1 MTNKDL
7 ATAHL
12 VRQSIMWER
21 AAEPGSDAYTL
32 LEWVD
37 AIADRFER
45 SWNTGETPRISDYLV
60 DTVGEKRTTLARELA
75 KIDLERRV
83 RAGEDRKW
91 DDYVREFPELEEAG
105 EDVIVSVQ
113 RLTLLDEIEPGRVRG
128 RLARSGKWPAI
139 EGYDVLAE
147 LGHGGMGSVY
157 KARQRSLK
165 RIVALKVIRP
175 GAQSDSRYL
184 ARFQTEAEAA
194 ARLQH
199 ANIAQIYEVGHQDGV
214 PYIAMEYVGGGSL
227 AERQAGKPQP
237 PRQAAQL
244 VAALARAM
252 QYAHEQGVVH
262 RDLKPD
268 NVLLQNGATV
278 RAPITDDGRPPNS
291 LNGSPPRLARGI
303 DFAVPKITDFGL
315 AKLVEG
321 ESGQTVSGAI
331 MGTPSYMAPEQAE
344 GKARAV
350 GPPAD
355 IYALG
360 AILYELITG
369 GPPFKGACILETLE
383 QVRIAEPMPP
393 SRLLKVPR
401 DLETIC
407 LKALSR
413 APGSRYATAGVLA
426 DDLSRFLE
434 RKPIQ
439 ARPVSAAERVW
450 RWCRRRPALAGL
462 IATTSALLLTVVAA
476 SLLVALASID
486 QEKSRRREGLM
497 QQLQLVR
504 ANAHLDGWSDE
515 AWRLASEAA
524 SLRQDTALRTLAA
537 SCTGLD
543 ARILKRLEK
552 ASVSWAAFDSS
563 GRRLLLGG
571 RNDGRGHALEGAKV
585 WDLDSGRL
593 VVSRN
598 AGPGPVTFGSDG
610 NPVHLSVADDG
621 HAAIWNVLK
630 QQPVTVARL
639 ATESRGPVVLEHNE
653 LGLPVLALSENATVA
668 AAVISAGVEQGCV
681 AVWDAQSGRLLFRS
695 NQRSGALALSPKGG
709 LLASAD
715 LDGHIAL
722 WTIPEGK
729 QTANFDMSRV
739 TIHSLVFSSDGNRLA
754 VGDSAGAVTV
764 WDRRTRLPVTNC
776 QGSHEDVYAIAFTP
790 DGTLIASGGRGPVR
804 IWDAATG
811 RLVLS
816 LRTPS
821 VTTALAFSPDGRR
834 LVVGSKAPAL
844 AVVWELHS
852 GIGTQILRGLT
863 SQASR
868 VCFSRDGKLVAA
880 LGHNWQVGIWE
891 VRTGLLKYTLAAPRG
906 NADDDSAFAFDATGS
921 RFACSAGQGAKL
933 WDMATGRELGAWRL
947 PAGAKDALAFHP
959 SGALLSFRREEE
971 PAAPGVSAD
980 VRQSG
985 SAVCRIRNLLG
996 PTPVVPLVN
1005 IEEFNRHLLDTLV
1018 TPDGE
1023 AFIAEGV
1030 HQDSNGQ
1037 RRSVRAFDSLTG
1049 GERWALSSTRS
1060 RLEKSICIDP
1070 SGMVLALQADNRDD
1084 VGSLADAKS
1093 GKLLDELHPV
1103 PICLGVNAHDLVRFG
1118 AGNLSGEARG
1128 YALFQPGD
1136 SAPRLVLG
1144 VDTSAA
1150 FRPVFSR
1157 DGHHL
1162 AWSNSDGTVSVCD
1175 LPLLRGR
1182 LSEIGLA
1189 W

>member
-1 MTNKDL
+1 
-7 ATAHL
+7 
-12 VRQSIMWER
+12 MWESS
-21 AAEPGSDAYTL
+21 AERGSDVYTL

-83 RAGEDRKW
+83 RAGEDLKW
-91 DDYVREFPELEEAG
+91 DDYVRDFPELREAG
-105 EDVIVSVQ
+105 EDVVVSVQ
-113 RLTLLDEIEPGRVRG
+113 KLTLLDEIEPERG
-128 RLARSGKWPAI
+128 RGKLARPAKWPAI
-139 EGYDVLAE
+139 EGYEVLAE
-147 LGHGGMGSVY
+147 LGHGGMGTVY
-157 KARQRSLK
+157 KARQQSLK

-199 ANIAQIYEVGHQDGV
+199 SNIAQIYEVGHQDGV

-227 AERQAGKPQP
+227 TNRQAGKPQP
-237 PRQAAQL
+237 PRKAAQL
-244 VAALARAM
+244 VATLARAM

-268 NVLLQNGATV
+268 NALLQDGANV
-278 RAPITDDGRPPNS
+278 RTAITDDGRKPDS
-291 LNGSPPRLARGI
+291 LDGSPPRLARGI
-303 DFAVPKITDFGL
+303 DFAIPKITDFGL

-344 GKARAV
+344 GKSRAV

-369 GPPFKGACILETLE
+369 GPPFKGTSILETLE
-383 QVRIAEPMPP
+383 QVRIAEPVPP

-413 APGSRYATAGVLA
+413 TPASRYATAGALA

-439 ARPVSAAERVW
+439 ARPVSAAERMW

-462 IATTSALLLTVVAA
+462 IATASALLVTVVAA
-476 SLLVALASID
+476 SLMVALASID
-486 QEKSRRREGLM
+486 QEKSRRREGLL

-504 ANAHLDGWSDE
+504 ANAHLDGWSGE

-524 SLRQDTALRTLAA
+524 SLRQDTTLRTLAA
-537 SCTGLD
+537 ACTGLD

-552 ASVSWAAFDSS
+552 ASVSWAAFDGS

-593 VVSRN
+593 VVSRK
-598 AGPGPVTFGSDG
+598 AGPGPLTFGSDG
-610 NPVHLSVADDG
+610 TPLHLTVADDG
-621 HAAIWNVLK
+621 HATIWDVAE
-630 QQPVTVARL
+630 QQPVTTTRL
-639 ATESRGPVVLEHNE
+639 ATKPRGRVVLEHNE
-653 LGLPVLALSENATVA
+653 LGFPVLALSASATVA
-668 AAVISAGVEQGCV
+668 AAAISTGAEQGCIL
-681 AVWDAQSGRLLFRS
+681 VWDARSGRLLFRS
-695 NQRSGALALSPKGG
+695 NQRSGALALTPDGS
-709 LLASAD
+709 LLAGAD

-729 QTANFDMSRV
+729 QTASFDMSRV
-739 TIHSLVFSSDGNRLA
+739 TIHSLVFSSDGDRLA
-754 VGDSAGAVTV
+754 VGDSTGAVTV
-764 WDRRTRLPVTNC
+764 WDRRTRLPAANC
-776 QGSHEDVYAIAFTP
+776 QGSHEDVYAMAFTP

-852 GIGTQILRGLT
+852 GFGTKILRGLT

-868 VCFSRDGKLVAA
+868 VCFSNDGTLVAA

-891 VRTGLLKYTLAAPRG
+891 VSTGQLKRILAAPRG

-921 RFACSAGQGAKL
+921 RFACSAGRGAKL
-933 WDMATGRELGAWRL
+933 WDVATGRELGAWRL
-947 PAGAKDALAFHP
+947 PAGGKDALTFHP

-971 PAAPGVSAD
+971 SATPATSTEVG
-980 VRQSG
+980 QSG

-996 PTPVVPLVN
+996 PKPETPLATMD
-1005 IEEFNRHLLDTLV
+1005 EFNRHLLDTLV
-1018 TPDGE
+1018 TADGE
-1023 AFIAEGV
+1023 TFIAEGV
-1030 HQDSNGQ
+1030 HQSGDGQ
-1037 RRSVRAFDSLTG
+1037 RRSVRAYDSITG
-1049 GERWALSSTRS
+1049 AERWAISSTRS

-1070 SGMVLALQADNRDD
+1070 SGTVLAGQTDNRDD

-1093 GKLLDELHPV
+1093 GKLLGALQPF
-1103 PICLGVNAHDLVRFG
+1103 PICLGTKAHDLVRLG
-1118 AGNLSGEARG
+1118 AGDLSGEARG
-1128 YALFQPGD
+1128 YALFQPGE
-1136 SAPRLVLG
+1136 SAPRLMLG
-1144 VDTSAA
+1144 IDTSAA

-1157 DGHHL
+1157 DGHLL

-1175 LPLLRGR
+1175 LLLLRGR
-1182 LSEIGLA
+1182 LSEIGLG